1 MDFLRQDNVLLLEPL
16 GDSVD
21 EALALE
27 PDSGEETGLVS
38 VVRLVKL
45 REGKERGQHGWRD
58 LLTHR

>member
-1 MDFLRQDNVLLLEPL
+1 LLLEPL

-38 VVRLVKL
+38 VVRALNVVAAAELAKKK
-45 REGKERGQHGWRD
+45 GKGKTIVTVLCDGAYR
-58 LLTHR
+58 